1 MRRIKVMLAIVAAVA
16 TMVVMSAPVMA
27 QGFIGTND
35 VCVDAFGRLLS
46 SCGFNDGFD
55 GINGNRGDIDLVGS
69 SINMS
74 PTLDNNVTQTIG
86 QSAAG

>member
-35 VCVDAFGRLLS
+35 VCVDAFGRLVF
-46 SCGFNDGFD
+46 CGFNDGLD
-55 GINGNRGDIDLVGS
+55 GVGGDINLTGS

-74 PTLDNNVTQTIG
+74 PTLDNNVTQTIN

>member
-1 MRRIKVMLAIVAAVA
+1 MRRIQVMLAIVAAVA
-16 TMVVMSAPVMA
+16 TTVVMSAPVMA

-35 VCVDAFGRLLS
+35 VCVDAFGRLVF
-46 SCGFNDGFD
+46 CGFNDGLD
-55 GINGNRGDIDLVGS
+55 GVGGVGGDINLAGS

-74 PTLDNNVTQTIG
+74 PTLDNNVTQMIS

>member
-27 QGFIGTND
+27 QGFIGTNA
-35 VCVDAFGRLLS
+35 VCVDAFGRLV

-55 GINGNRGDIDLVGS
+55 GVGGVGGDIDLVGS
-69 SINMS
+69 TLTMS
-74 PTLDNNVTQTIG
+74 PTLDNNVTQTIS